1 VTGPASDRPARER
14 LTGLAPAGAR
24 PVAARWRRVR
34 AWLLGV
40 PGLLLLLAA
49 AGGSAYLWLT
59 TPAGDDLPA
68 RVAAVASATSTVAL
82 RPAEAPKVLA
92 QAVVAVEDER
102 FYVHHG
108 LDTVGT
114 TRAVWDDLTGWC
126 ACEGGSTVTQQ
137 LAKLVYYPDDGRISR
152 KLPGMAVAF
161 KLEIHY
167 DKAQIMAAYLSV
179 VPMGYGLTGAREAAC
194 AYFGHSLAQVTIAE
208 AAELAGTVQAPSAYD
223 PRYHP
228 EVAKARRDYA
238 LERMAQ
244 VGSITEQQALAGMLA
259 PVAAGQGHC

>member
-1 VTGPASDRPARER
+1 LDGAPGER
-14 LTGLAPAGAR
+14 VPGLASAGVR
-24 PVAARWRRVR
+24 PVAARRRGR
-34 AWLLGV
+34 GGLLGI
-40 PGLLLLLAA
+40 PALLLLVGAA
-49 AGGSAYLWLT
+49 VLSAYLWLT
-59 TPAGDDLPA
+59 TPAGDDLQA
-68 RVAAVASATSTVAL
+68 RVLAVAAATGTVAL
-82 RPAEAPKVLA
+82 QPAEVPPVLA

-114 TRAVWDDLTGWC
+114 TRAGWDDLSRWC

-137 LAKLVYYPDDGRISR
+137 LAKLVYYPNDGRIAR
-152 KLPGMAVAF
+152 KVPGMAVAF

-179 VPMGYGLTGAREAAC
+179 VPTGYGLTGARAAAC
-194 AYFGHSLAQVTIAE
+194 AYFGHPVAQVTIAE
-208 AAELAGTVQAPSAYD
+208 AAQLAGGVQAPSAYD
-223 PRYHP
+223 ARYHP

-238 LERMAQ
+238 LERMVQ

-259 PVAAGQGHC
+259 PVASGTGHC